1 VDDETSF
8 LHQLLSLVSVI
19 LPRGFLDVTAW
30 GVCLP
35 DDRGLKAV
43 DDETSFLY
51 QLLSLVSVILP
62 RGFLDVSIPLGV
74 SACLM
79 TEG

>member
-1 VDDETSF
+1 MRV
-8 LHQLLSLVSVI
+8 LGRIH
-19 LPRGFLDVTAW
+19 TAW

-62 RGFLDVSIPLGV
+62 RKFLDVSIPHGV
-74 SACLM
+74 SVCLM